1 VQSRY
6 DELRQAR
13 TDVEARRAQLA
24 VQLVKVK
31 SEPDK
36 VKKQAD
42 AVAGALAALEA
53 ESAKQLDTLR
63 GLDGELAHQVK
74 RRKELEEGRMNARLS
89 LNRWREA
96 TGNEFNRRTDRNN
109 RGDYKFLNYT
119 LPDTQ
124 PEARHWAT
132 PPPPPPPA
140 RGAGTQAS
148 PPSSVPG
155 LARGASIQA
164 GTGGGGGGCVSSRAG
179 RGEGCLSRPPAR
191 ARPRAPPPRPG

>member
-1 VQSRY
+1 MQSRY

-63 GLDGELAHQVK
+63 GLDGELAH
-74 RRKELEEGRMNARLS
+74 
-89 LNRWREA
+89 
-96 TGNEFNRRTDRNN
+96 
-109 RGDYKFLNYT
+109 
-119 LPDTQ
+119 
-124 PEARHWAT
+124 
-132 PPPPPPPA
+132 
-140 RGAGTQAS
+140 
-148 PPSSVPG
+148 
-155 LARGASIQA
+155 
-164 GTGGGGGGCVSSRAG
+164 
-179 RGEGCLSRPPAR
+179 
-191 ARPRAPPPRPG
+191 